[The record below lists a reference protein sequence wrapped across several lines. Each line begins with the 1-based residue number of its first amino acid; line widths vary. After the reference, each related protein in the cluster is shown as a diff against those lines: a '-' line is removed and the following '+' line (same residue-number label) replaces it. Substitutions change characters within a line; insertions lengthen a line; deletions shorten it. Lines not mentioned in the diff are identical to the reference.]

1 MALYHQ
7 AHTASPLR
15 GAGGKVGSAWERGR
29 SGWWGGCSFR
39 GFMMRL
45 PTSFSSA
52 PLMGDCTG
60 QRVGSRGWWSS
71 PDLSLYKLGSG
82 AVGRV
87 VETGVCSQPAH
98 TCFSQGWCLLWSGFQ
113 ARGLLFLQEVQAE
126 THLDGNSPGLIVG
139 WGGEAGDRRQALER
153 TEGSS
158 CQGFPARKFQPEVSE
173 T

>member
-1 MALYHQ
+1 
-7 AHTASPLR
+7 
-15 GAGGKVGSAWERGR
+15 
-29 SGWWGGCSFR
+29 
-39 GFMMRL
+39 MMRR